1 MNGGRTFQEE
11 YPRLSAPAMNRVIE
25 ALICGSENAPNVDL
39 DTYKAMIGQ
48 HFKTQ
53 YDNCDYNICHF
64 MTEGIRNNR
73 FYEACY

>member
-1 MNGGRTFQEE
+1 MSKFHQEH
-11 YPRLSAPAMNRVIE
+11 PRLSSQAMDSVIE
-25 ALICGSENAPNVDL
+25 ALQSGSDMVDDMAPE
-39 DTYKAMIGQ
+39 TYAELIEQ

-73 FYEACY
+73 YYETCY

>member
-1 MNGGRTFQEE
+1 MVLR
-11 YPRLSAPAMNRVIE
+11 RSAIQLPE
-25 ALICGSENAPNVDL
+25 ALQSGSDMADDMVPE
-39 DTYKAMIGQ
+39 TYAKLIEQ

-73 FYEACY
+73 YYETCY